1 MYGYSV
7 KEHKRFLISSEPE
20 VIEFMADTAIS
31 VATSL
36 VSVASRLSP
45 ESGSVVSRAREF
57 VLDELDFHGF
67 EVFRSVCAKTNERV
81 SREALIKRGLVR
93 GSFRTRQMSTSPRK
107 CYR

>member
-57 VLDELDFHGF
+57 VLNELDFDGF
-67 EVFRSVCAKTNERV
+67 EVFRSVCA
-81 SREALIKRGLVR
+81 EALQKRMNE
-93 GSFRTRQMSTSPRK
+93 FRERP
-107 CYR
+107 